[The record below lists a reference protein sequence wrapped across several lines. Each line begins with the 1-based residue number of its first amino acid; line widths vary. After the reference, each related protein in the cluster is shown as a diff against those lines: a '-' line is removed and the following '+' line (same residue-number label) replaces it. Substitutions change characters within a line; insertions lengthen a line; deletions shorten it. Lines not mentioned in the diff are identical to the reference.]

1 MGNHDMAKTSNS
13 LTTDHFYHPYKRW
26 ENVTIVDRPI
36 IGRHT
41 VTDKRDKHSVD
52 YDFVF
57 TPYVGPGK
65 LLDCLDMLD
74 REKWSARTTRC
85 VFAHQTIRGVVRD
98 YMNVGDNTDTDEYD
112 SWLEEFPPM
121 ISGHEH
127 RAQYVNPNVYYP
139 GNSLQH
145 SHRDPGDRVI
155 WLVTFKENNLG
166 SKRIDHEKIRLDI
179 KDKRSQ
185 TIDVE
190 ESENFDWEMLEYY
203 DLQIVIDDTMDNI
216 IKFKAGEVY
225 TRMLRCGIMVTFD
238 VKDISISNDN
248 EDDEDQGNEGKNN
261 LTEDENM
268 LVILKR
274 LVDEKSDG
282 VKDVYKKYFN

>member
-1 MGNHDMAKTSNS
+1 
-13 LTTDHFYHPYKRW
+13 
-26 ENVTIVDRPI
+26 
-36 IGRHT
+36 
-41 VTDKRDKHSVD
+41 
-52 YDFVF
+52 
-57 TPYVGPGK
+57 
-65 LLDCLDMLD
+65 
-74 REKWSARTTRC
+74 
-85 VFAHQTIRGVVRD
+85 
-98 YMNVGDNTDTDEYD
+98 
-112 SWLEEFPPM
+112 
-121 ISGHEH
+121 
-127 RAQYVNPNVYYP
+127 
-139 GNSLQH
+139 
-145 SHRDPGDRVI
+145 
-155 WLVTFKENNLG
+155 VTFKENNLG